1 MIAVAFALP
10 AESSDFVKLLNDR
23 RNTARGLAGELHGH
37 QIQVLH
43 TGVGAAEA
51 HQQLGFFFAEP
62 PLPQLM
68 ISAGF
73 AGALNDELD
82 VGDLLLGE
90 NYSDPLPAAAV
101 TSAVI
106 HRGQLATADVM
117 LDSTADR
124 RRLAESTGA
133 IAVDMETQFV
143 HASCRLLGVPMLSL
157 RAITDTPQRPFP
169 APPSVLFDV
178 ERQKTN
184 IPRLVGYLITHPLA
198 IPRLIAFSKRVA
210 LARRSLTNALD
221 QLLRAPLV

>member
-10 AESSDFVKLLNDR
+10 AESSEFVKLLKDR
-23 RNTARGLAGELHGH
+23 HRTARGLAGELHGH
-37 QIQVLH
+37 EIQVLH

-62 PLPQLM
+62 PLPRLM

-73 AGALNDELD
+73 AGALSDALAI
-82 VGDLLLGE
+82 GDLFLSE
-90 NYSDPLPAAAV
+90 NFSDPRPAAAV
-101 TSAVI
+101 TSAAI
-106 HRGQLATADVM
+106 HRGKLATADVV
-117 LDSTADR
+117 LDSAAAR

-157 RAITDTPQRPFP
+157 RVITDTPRRPFP

-178 ERQKTN
+178 ERQQTN
-184 IPRLVGYLITHPLA
+184 IPRLAGYLITHPLA

-210 LARRSLTNALD
+210 LARRSLTSALD